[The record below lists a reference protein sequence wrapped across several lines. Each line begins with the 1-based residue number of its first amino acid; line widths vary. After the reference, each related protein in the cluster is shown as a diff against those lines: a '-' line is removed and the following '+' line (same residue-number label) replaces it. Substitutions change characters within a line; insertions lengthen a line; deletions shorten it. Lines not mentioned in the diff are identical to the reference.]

1 MRTYLVTGGA
11 GFIGSNYIHYMFKKY
26 GDTIR
31 IIIEML
37 KASFENFVSKLNS
50 IGVEEFEVRCQGG
63 NRTIY
68 NNASDDPDMS
78 GKIVVED
85 ENNILAIEVQRAT
98 NKNERTFNITQ
109 LGFDNIDSILTHDM
123 TRDEAKKFIKA
134 LGAWD
139 DSFDTYFNAIPN
151 KVDIIPGTAGLRV
164 LQDKNGVDILPPHS
178 VGMIT
183 YGVQPTEDK
192 SKSTG
197 GKTPKNP

>member
-1 MRTYLVTGGA
+1 
-11 GFIGSNYIHYMFKKY
+11 
-26 GDTIR
+26 
-31 IIIEML
+31 ML
-37 KASFENFVSKLNS
+37 KASFENFISKLHS

-109 LGFDNIDSILTHDM
+109 LGFDNIDAILTHDM

-178 VGMIT
+178 VGMVT
-183 YGVQPTEDK
+183 YGVQPTEGK
-192 SKSTG
+192 SKDTS